1 MIKDIIDKWGPGT
14 RKFYLVT
21 DSIGKEEAF
30 IGLSLMYGVKVTLW
44 GERMRYV
51 KEMFTADVVERV
63 FCGKQEAAKCGS
75 WI

>member
-51 KEMFTADVVERV
+51 K
-63 FCGKQEAAKCGS
+63 
-75 WI
+75 